1 MNGEMIFDAIKGME
15 GTMTGQNAEE
25 DGEMCFGRVTRCG
38 NRNGRKGV
46 LKNGGRSSV
55 SDSSSERLSEAADGC
70 GFQWCVKGLS
80 GLRIRRECM
89 WIDC

>member
-70 GFQWCVKGLS
+70 GSSGASMVRADRESGENVCV
-80 GLRIRRECM
+80 
-89 WIDC
+89 